1 MSSKK
6 VAQALESQGDISL
19 REGACYMC
27 DKYCPTRIHVREGKA
42 VEIEMLDESVVDYCP
57 RWRAQ
62 LDFVYHP
69 ERLKYPLKRVGE
81 RGEGKFERITWDEAL
96 GTIADKMLELKEQE
110 GPESVAFY
118 VAYTKEPRPYFR
130 RLVHAYGSPNYT
142 TETSSC
148 FSAGWL
154 AATLNFG
161 KDYGYLLGNS
171 RLIDPDSKCM
181 LMWSS
186 SIRHSNPRLWGDYL
200 DAMKNGL
207 KFIVVDPRRT
217 QIASM
222 ANIHLQLRPGT
233 DGALALGMMNVIIN
247 DELYDKEFVEKWT
260 VGFEDLKKL
269 VQDYPPEMVQEIT
282 WVPAEKI
289 KEAAVMFATNKPSK
303 ITTSPGATIH
313 HQNGVQNTRAILL
326 VSAITGNIEVPGGN
340 RMSAVQPETNSITL
354 QELVPELPPGIGSKR
369 FPIFTGLFEEMQA
382 NAMVD
387 QILIGDPYPIKA
399 LVAAGLNLQFFANS
413 RRFTETIKR
422 LDLIVD
428 IDLFH
433 TPATRVSDIVLPIS
447 SWLERDILLVKTG
460 GLIKLVEPAI
470 EPVAETW
477 PEWKVY
483 AELAKRLGLG
493 DQFWDGDIM
502 KCFDYILEP
511 TGLTVEDLRKKP
523 AGITCTVPVRAPRHY
538 EQAGFNT
545 PSGKVEIR
553 SSILEKH
560 GFDPLPIYKE
570 PVESPV
576 SRPDLARSYP
586 LVLTTGARNISFLHS
601 QHRNLQK
608 LRRMMPDPLLEIHTD
623 DAESRGIRSGDTVD
637 VTSPRGRVMVKAHVT
652 DSILSGVVQLPHHW
666 PDEANA
672 NNLSDDVHLD
682 PISGFPA
689 FKSQLCQV
697 TKVM

>member
-1 MSSKK
+1 MSFKK

-42 VEIEMLDESVVDYCP
+42 VGIEMLDESVVDYCP

-69 ERLKYPLKRVGE
+69 ERLKYPLKRVGA

-186 SIRHSNPRLWGDYL
+186 SIRHSNPRLWRDYL

-260 VGFEDLKKL
+260 VGFEDLKHEGHTPGL
-269 VQDYPPEMVQEIT
+269 RDNGEHRGAGGQQDECR
-282 WVPAEKI
+282 
-289 KEAAVMFATNKPSK
+289 AARDQLHHPSG
-303 ITTSPGATIH
+303 TRPGAS
-313 HQNGVQNTRAILL
+313 TR
-326 VSAITGNIEVPGGN
+326 N
-340 RMSAVQPETNSITL
+340 RL
-354 QELVPELPPGIGSKR
+354 
-369 FPIFTGLFEEMQA
+369 EE
-382 NAMVD
+382 
-387 QILIGDPYPIKA
+387 
-399 LVAAGLNLQFFANS
+399 
-413 RRFTETIKR
+413 
-422 LDLIVD
+422 
-428 IDLFH
+428 
-433 TPATRVSDIVLPIS
+433 VSDIHGLVRGDAGERHGGPDPHRRPLPHQSLGRSGI
-447 SWLERDILLVKTG
+447 
-460 GLIKLVEPAI
+460 EPA
-470 EPVAETW
+470 V
-477 PEWKVY
+477 
-483 AELAKRLGLG
+483 
-493 DQFWDGDIM
+493 
-502 KCFDYILEP
+502 
-511 TGLTVEDLRKKP
+511 LR
-523 AGITCTVPVRAPRHY
+523 
-538 EQAGFNT
+538 
-545 PSGKVEIR
+545 
-553 SSILEKH
+553 
-560 GFDPLPIYKE
+560 
-570 PVESPV
+570 
-576 SRPDLARSYP
+576 
-586 LVLTTGARNISFLHS
+586 
-601 QHRNLQK
+601 
-608 LRRMMPDPLLEIHTD
+608 
-623 DAESRGIRSGDTVD
+623 
-637 VTSPRGRVMVKAHVT
+637 
-652 DSILSGVVQLPHHW
+652 
-666 PDEANA
+666 
-672 NNLSDDVHLD
+672 
-682 PISGFPA
+682 
-689 FKSQLCQV
+689 
-697 TKVM
+697 